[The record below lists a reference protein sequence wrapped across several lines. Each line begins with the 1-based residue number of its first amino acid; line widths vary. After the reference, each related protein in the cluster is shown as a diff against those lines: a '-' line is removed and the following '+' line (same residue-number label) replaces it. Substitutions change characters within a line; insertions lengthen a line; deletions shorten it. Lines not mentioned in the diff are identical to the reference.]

1 VWYRFS
7 FEMPGDWPHRNGA
20 TQLGWVTV
28 GSAPQLPK
36 FGTEP
41 DQIVFRVRE
50 RVEPDGSVSARRAGS
65 ADPPSPGTPLSWRVS
80 FGQPTVHIGAGNV
93 KRPEMRE
100 GAMNHIRNWASTAVV
115 AGLILLAP
123 IIAFV
128 VVVMAEMLGDLV
140 ARAGAPAIWP
150 AVAGAMAW
158 VLLRKFAGQAQT
170 SRLGSEGA

>member
-1 VWYRFS
+1 
-7 FEMPGDWPHRNGA
+7 
-20 TQLGWVTV
+20 
-28 GSAPQLPK
+28 
-36 FGTEP
+36 
-41 DQIVFRVRE
+41 
-50 RVEPDGSVSARRAGS
+50 
-65 ADPPSPGTPLSWRVS
+65 
-80 FGQPTVHIGAGNV
+80 
-93 KRPEMRE
+93 
-100 GAMNHIRNWASTAVV
+100 MNHIRNWASTAVV